1 MQITLS
7 VQPEEL
13 LLYADEQL
21 IHQVVFNLLKNAVQ
35 ALSDTPD
42 AAIHLSAHCE
52 EGERVNIEVSDNG
65 PGIAA
70 DVAEQIFVPF
80 FTTKQDGS
88 GVGLSISRQIMRLH
102 NGSITLKKSI
112 PGQTTFRLS
121 FD

>member
-1 MQITLS
+1 
-7 VQPEEL
+7 
-13 LLYADEQL
+13 
-21 IHQVVFNLLKNAVQ
+21 
-35 ALSDTPD
+35 
-42 AAIHLSAHCE
+42 
-52 EGERVNIEVSDNG
+52 VNIEVSDNG
-65 PGIAA
+65 PGIPA

-80 FTTKQDGS
+80 FTTKQEGS